1 MLSSISS
8 LIINVYVYKTNV
20 NRIIFKKHIT
30 RKERRNKEKYNH
42 ILKKQSFIISKKIMV
57 DFGLICNGLNIEKN
71 Q

>member
-1 MLSSISS
+1 MKGKRKCDSSI
-8 LIINVYVYKTNV
+8 
-20 NRIIFKKHIT
+20 KKELSKDVSI
-30 RKERRNKEKYNH
+30 RKNAPKERRNKEKYNH